1 MGSYVER
8 PRAGR
13 DYPGTWQAFEDWFH
27 SEDVCR
33 AFLVGLR
40 WPNGFICPVCSESDA
55 WETASGR
62 FMCASCGRQTSVT
75 AGTIFHRTRKPLRT
89 WFAVMWFV
97 CAQKNG
103 ASARS
108 VEQMFGFGSY
118 ETAWAWLHK
127 IRRAMV
133 RPDRDRLG
141 GVGCA
146 VELDETFVGART
158 PMDEG
163 SKYANKAR
171 VVIAVERLQPKGLG
185 RVRMRVI
192 DPAHAK
198 TEIEEFVA
206 EVIEPG
212 SIVWTDGATHY
223 NGIAKAGNVQH
234 EVLQMVHSSEP
245 AHKLLPA
252 VHRVASLLKRWLAG
266 TLHGGQSLAQLDYY
280 LDEYTFRF
288 NRRSS
293 RSRGML
299 FYRLCQQAVNT
310 DPKPLHTL
318 THSGNFT

>member
-1 MGSYVER
+1 
-8 PRAGR
+8 
-13 DYPGTWQAFEDWFH
+13 
-27 SEDVCR
+27 
-33 AFLVGLR
+33 
-40 WPNGFICPVCSESDA
+40 
-55 WETASGR
+55 
-62 FMCASCGRQTSVT
+62 
-75 AGTIFHRTRKPLRT
+75 
-89 WFAVMWFV
+89 
-97 CAQKNG
+97 
-103 ASARS
+103 
-108 VEQMFGFGSY
+108 
-118 ETAWAWLHK
+118 
-127 IRRAMV
+127 
-133 RPDRDRLG
+133 LG

-158 PMDEG
+158 PMDRG

-171 VVIAVERLQPKGLG
+171 IVIAVERLQPKGLG

-198 TEIEEFVA
+198 TEIDEFVA

-223 NGIAKAGNVQH
+223 NGIAKAANVQH

-245 AHKLLPA
+245 AHKLLAA

-266 TLHGGQSLAQLDYY
+266 TLHGGQSSTQLDYY

-318 THSGNFT
+318 TQSDNFT